1 MTFDPTGLSLVSH
14 HHHHMCIDVLSQFV
28 VAVVFVTS
36 VSLSTSLCHT
46 WDVTDSKSASESD
59 RMRHFSGNPKSVG
72 YLKSDR
78 NGFKIFVSVQLYNYF
93 RK

>member
-1 MTFDPTGLSLVSH
+1 MPVTCKTSILITISSLLVITGKY
-14 HHHHMCIDVLSQFV
+14 
-28 VAVVFVTS
+28 
-36 VSLSTSLCHT
+36 
-46 WDVTDSKSASESD
+46 VTDSKSD
-59 RMRHFSGNPKSVG
+59 GIRHFFRNLKSVG